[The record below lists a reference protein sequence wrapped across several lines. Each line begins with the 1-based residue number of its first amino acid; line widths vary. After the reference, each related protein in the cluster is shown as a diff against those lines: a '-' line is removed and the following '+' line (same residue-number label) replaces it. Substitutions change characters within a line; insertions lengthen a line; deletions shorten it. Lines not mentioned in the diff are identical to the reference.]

1 MKKPPVRPAT
11 PFELYG
17 FWWIL
22 QEAAADGM
30 NAVLDPDEVLN
41 QARVTRDQLA
51 TASEFEHLSIGELTT
66 PPVRAMPEK
75 HGKE

>member
-1 MKKPPVRPAT
+1 
-11 PFELYG
+11 
-17 FWWIL
+17 
-22 QEAAADGM
+22 M

-41 QARVTRDQLA
+41 QARVTRDQLG